1 MKTIHSQQ
9 HGSATSSRKTS
20 SRLGTLTS
28 DRSSKSSQKT
38 SEVTSNVISLRVS
51 AAGHT
56 HSDSQDG
63 PTIDLFGQE
72 VVPASPSA
80 RPATKARN
88 QMSATY
94 GRIGLG
100 SLESVSLQQS
110 LANRLMM
117 RLPLAGWTTP
127 LMTWKRKITP
137 ARRLYCQLA
146 VSAHRIPATDCGLW
160 PTPTASLNAGD
171 PQKKAERRAKAKAKW
186 GSRTG
191 NGFGYSVAELAMWRT
206 PNAADNRNRGGIAS
220 SLRRQEIGKQITLS
234 MQAKLQAWNGS
245 PDQTE
250 NRGQLNPAFVSW
262 LMGYPEQWE
271 DCAAMVTPLS
281 RKSQRNSSSQQARR

>member
-1 MKTIHSQQ
+1 M
-9 HGSATSSRKTS
+9 
-20 SRLGTLTS
+20 
-28 DRSSKSSQKT
+28 RS
-38 SEVTSNVISLRVS
+38 
-51 AAGHT
+51 G
-56 HSDSQDG
+56 SQDG
-63 PTIDLFGQE
+63 PMTDLFGQE
-72 VVPASPSA
+72 VALVSHLA
-80 RPATKARN
+80 RPATKPRN

-94 GRIGLG
+94 GRICIG
-100 SLESVSLQQS
+100 SSESIALQQS
-110 LANRLMM
+110 LANRLMT

-127 LMTWKRKITP
+127 LMTWRRKVTP

-160 PTPTASLNAGD
+160 PTPTATLNAGD
-171 PQKKAERRAKAKAKW
+171 PEKKAARRAKAKSKW

-234 MQAKLQAWNGS
+234 MQAKLQAWNGY

-271 DCAAMVTPLS
+271 DCAATATQLS
-281 RKSQRNSSSQQARR
+281 PKSQRNSSSQQPRP